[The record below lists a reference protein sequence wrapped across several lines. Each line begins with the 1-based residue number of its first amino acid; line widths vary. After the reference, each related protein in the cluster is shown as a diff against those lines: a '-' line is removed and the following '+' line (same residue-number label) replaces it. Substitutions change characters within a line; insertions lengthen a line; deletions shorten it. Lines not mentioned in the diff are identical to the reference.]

1 MKMPSIPE
9 NFLKSIFQQAE
20 QEYPEECCGLIL
32 GNCGRENFSRI
43 KAVKNAQE
51 KYHTQDPVQF
61 PRSARQ
67 AYFMEPKELLL
78 LQKELRGAKEEIRV
92 IYHSHIEAGAY
103 FSEEDK
109 RIALFEGEPVYPGV
123 DYLIVSVMQG
133 KAKEACFYRW
143 SPEKKEFIDLG
154 LEGWSSSSPT

>member
-1 MKMPSIPE
+1 MKTPPIPE

-20 QEYPEECCGLIL
+20 QEYPYECCGLIL
-32 GNCGRENFSRI
+32 GDRENKQFSRV

-51 KYHTQDPVQF
+51 EYHVKDPAQF
-61 PRSARQ
+61 LRSARH

-78 LQKELRGAKEEIRV
+78 LQKKLRATKEEIHV
-92 IYHSHIEAGAY
+92 IYHSHIDVPAY

-109 RIALFEGEPVYPGV
+109 HRALFEGAPVYPGV

-133 KAKEACFYRW
+133 KVEEVCFYRW
-143 SPEKKEFIDLG
+143 TPEKKEFIRSGPPL
-154 LEGWSSSSPT
+154 TV